1 MVAVW
6 PQGPDRDRGAVSEHP
21 AIVVDDVSKQ
31 FRLYRERAGS
41 IKEMITSRNFGR
53 YDEFMALQNVSLEVP
68 QGSVYGL
75 VGHNGSGKSSLLRL
89 VAGIQRPTTG
99 RITTKGRI
107 SALLELGAGFHP
119 DLSGRENIYL
129 NASILG
135 IRRKQCD
142 LIIDDIIDFS
152 GLHEFIDSPVR
163 HYSSGMYVRLGF
175 AVAVHVDPQ
184 ILIVDEVIAVGD
196 EEFQRRCFEHLHK
209 LRGEGVTIMFVTHSL
224 GLVRGMCD
232 RAAWLEHGK
241 MLLEGNAGDVVN
253 AYLAE
258 VNEAEAAR
266 LEEADARSVELAAQA
281 REAVEGES
289 AQDAE
294 RSALHQPAPASK
306 RPISLGEVEFV
317 NGAGEVVPVARTHD
331 PLTIR
336 IHYRCHE
343 PLPDPLFS
351 FSIENEA
358 SVYVANPGMIGTDR
372 ARVELT
378 GEGFVDYHLDSLP
391 LSEGLYRISVAIHSS
406 QAPVCFDKI
415 TDARTLRI
423 QPAERP
429 VHGIVDLG
437 GTWAPA
443 LTDLRASPR
452 QPVIAAAASAPSSR
466 PPSPPDD
473 PVPDS

>member
-1 MVAVW
+1 M
-6 PQGPDRDRGAVSEHP
+6 SEHP

-31 FRLYRERAGS
+31 FRLYKERAGS

-266 LEEADARSVELAAQA
+266 LEDADARSVELAAQA
-281 REAVEGES
+281 REVVEGES
-289 AQDAE
+289 EDDAE

-306 RPISLGEVEFV
+306 RPISLGEVEFI
-317 NGAGEVVPVARTHD
+317 NGDGEVVPVARTHE

-336 IHYRCHE
+336 IHYRCNQ

-351 FSIENEA
+351 LSIESEA
-358 SVYVANPGMIGTDR
+358 SVYVANPGMGGEDR

-378 GEGFVDYHLDSLP
+378 GEGFVDYRLERLP
-391 LSEGLYRISVAIHSS
+391 LSEGRYRISVAIHSS
-406 QAPVCFDKI
+406 QTPVCFDKI
-415 TDARTLRI
+415 TNARTLRV

-429 VHGIVDLG
+429 VHGLLDLG
-437 GTWAPA
+437 GLWVPA
-443 LTDLRASPR
+443 LTDATVATATAPSL
-452 QPVIAAAASAPSSR
+452 SAPSSST
-466 PPSPPDD
+466 PSSPATPHSPPDD